1 MTGQAT
7 TRTKTRMA
15 DKQQQSLSD
24 LGELPQL
31 LMFILNNLQNQKDP
45 QRLDKLQ
52 LVLRLGW
59 LISSNSH
66 YLTLVSYLN
75 Y

>member
-1 MTGQAT
+1 M
-7 TRTKTRMA
+7 TRMA

-52 LVLRLGW
+52 LLL
-59 LISSNSH
+59 
-66 YLTLVSYLN
+66 
-75 Y
+75 